1 MATTKQKPASAKPA
15 TQDAPKK
22 QEPAKEKPAKPA
34 GVGIHEL
41 AADLGR
47 TPRSVRASIRR
58 IKGGPQVGQGGRY
71 SWNSKTD
78 PAYKSLLKELQEAGA
93 KKQSDEDA

>member
-1 MATTKQKPASAKPA
+1 MATKKPANVEPATQAGAEKASAKQKPAS
-15 TQDAPKK
+15 
-22 QEPAKEKPAKPA
+22 EKPAKPA

-41 AADLGR
+41 ASDLGR

-71 SWNSKTD
+71 NWDSKND
-78 PAYKSLLKELQEAGA
+78 PAYKALLKELQETGTKEKA
-93 KKQSDEDA
+93 DA